1 MLAPHEEVF
10 IMQGIYKITNTLTN
24 GVYVGKS
31 VFLERRFSE
40 HMNSLSRGK
49 HENPLLQNTYN
60 KHGPEVFTFEVI
72 EYTSLETIDA
82 REIYWIKYYRENGYE
97 VYNVADGGTGGNTWA
112 RLSEERKAEIRAKGR
127 KPISQEA
134 RKRAA
139 DANRARWQDP
149 EYRSSMSAKR
159 RGRVCPPQER
169 LIRSKIARK
178 IPLTEEEISSLSDPR
193 SIKRERSRWN
203 N

>member
-1 MLAPHEEVF
+1 
-10 IMQGIYKITNTLTN
+10 MQGIYKITNTLTN

-40 HMNSLSRGK
+40 HMKSLSRGK

-112 RLSEERKAEIRAKGR
+112 CLSEERKAEIRAKGKR
-127 KPISQEA
+127 PIPQEA

-193 SIKRERSRWN
+193 SVKKERNR
-203 N
+203 